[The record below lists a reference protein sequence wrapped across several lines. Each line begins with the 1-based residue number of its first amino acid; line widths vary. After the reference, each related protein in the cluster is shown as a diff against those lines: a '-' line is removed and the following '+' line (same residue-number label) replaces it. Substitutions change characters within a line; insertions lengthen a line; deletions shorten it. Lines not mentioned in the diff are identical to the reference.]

1 MYIAPEAERLLHDI
15 ERAHRKLLQHFN
27 AGESQRRGFRAV
39 YEALESAVGDMD
51 EAHLE
56 TPARDGG
63 WSPAR
68 ILLHIATHDQQIEEA
83 SRRGLEHMIH
93 HGLEHASS
101 LWLARMSEDQ
111 RAAAG
116 SAED

>member
-1 MYIAPEAERLLHDI
+1 MYISPEAERLLHDI
-15 ERAHRKLLQHFN
+15 EHAHRQLLQHFH
-27 AGESQRRGFRAV
+27 GDESHLRGFRAV

-56 TPARDGG
+56 AAAADGG

-83 SRRGLEHMIH
+83 TRRGLEHMVEH
-93 HGLEHASS
+93 ALEHASS
-101 LWLARMSEDQ
+101 LWRARMSAEQ
-111 RAAAG
+111 RAATG
-116 SAED
+116 SADE